1 MDSERQT
8 IPCIWCSQKSA
19 EFVSDAV
26 IAPWAIGVESLASPE
41 LDTRLV
47 HCSNCDIQFFARRYS
62 SSELQFLYSDYRG
75 AQYLKRRRRWE
86 PWYSSKRNHLIGHD
100 HEVETTRKCAVE
112 SFLSKFLNRDSV
124 LRIVDYGGDEG
135 QFIPELPNVEFVGVF
150 EVSGRPVR
158 SGVSILHSL
167 EQLQSASP
175 NLIMLCHVLEHL
187 TAPRI
192 EFEKILALL
201 GNGGHIY
208 IEVPLDGHRVRSPTP
223 PRLIRC
229 LRSSRI
235 VFVLSDFVSQIC
247 RFKLG
252 WRSRCRLIKQ
262 SEHLQFFT
270 LPTLQIVAQELELS
284 VVGSFTYFS
293 DKSLGTPE
301 TLGVLLQKKQ

>member
-1 MDSERQT
+1 MDSERQLN
-8 IPCIWCSQKSA
+8 PCVWCGSEITASLTY
-19 EFVSDAV
+19 AV

-47 HCSNCDIQFFARRYS
+47 HCSNCDMQFFARRYS

-75 AQYLKRRRRWE
+75 EQYLKRRRRWE
-86 PWYSSKRNHLIGHD
+86 PWYSSKRNHIIGHD

-135 QFIPELPNVEFVGVF
+135 QFIPELPNVEFAGVF

-229 LRSSRI
+229 FRSSRI
-235 VFVLSDFVSQIC
+235 VFVLSDFVSQVC

-252 WRSRCRLIKQ
+252 WRSRFRLIKQ

-270 LPTLQIVAQELELS
+270 LQTLQIVAQELELS

-301 TLGVLLQKKQ
+301 TLGVLLQTKQ